1 MSFILTFSNYLGSP
15 SVPRFSPAMSETQD
29 HKEPREPDPSRVPM
43 CQAGPP
49 GGSLTGSLRASLE
62 FASKSQF
69 SYGESVSTICSL
81 FPYCL
86 SFFFRAFI
94 ILCLN
99 RNHPSNFNL
108 QGILSKKKERLSPGC
123 VGI

>member
-1 MSFILTFSNYLGSP
+1 
-15 SVPRFSPAMSETQD
+15 
-29 HKEPREPDPSRVPM
+29 M
-43 CQAGPP
+43 CQAEPP
-49 GGSLTGSLRASLE
+49 GGSLTGSLRVSLE

-108 QGILSKKKERLSPGC
+108 QGILSKKKERLSPGR